1 MIRTWCVAVLMFAVV
16 PAIAPLA
23 AQGVDSRPVHV
34 GVMGG
39 ASIPLGLM
47 RDATQLGWNA
57 GAFVSIRM
65 SGSPLSLRIDG
76 QWHQLEGNGSAR
88 GCPLGVVAGAGFCP
102 EPIDVRVIDGSADIA
117 YTFGRAHPGF
127 YLLAG
132 GGVYGERAT
141 TPSSGA
147 RGSATKFGLNA
158 GAGITFKLGSL
169 DGFFEARYHNIIHGS
184 NVGDF
189 ARRSDKVKSL
199 ELVPIS
205 LGLTF

>member
-1 MIRTWCVAVLMFAVV
+1 MIRASCVAVLVSTLVAT
-16 PAIAPLA
+16 IAPLS
-23 AQGVDSRPVHV
+23 AQGVDSRPVHF

-39 ASIPLGLM
+39 VSIPLGLM
-47 RDATQLGWNA
+47 SDASQTGWNA
-57 GAFVSIRM
+57 GALVRIGFP
-65 SGSPLSLRIDG
+65 GSPLSVRIDG
-76 QWHQLEGNGSAR
+76 QWHQLEGNGSRNA
-88 GCPLGVVAGAGFCP
+88 CPLGVVAGAGFCP
-102 EPIDVRVIDGSADIA
+102 QPIDVRVIDGTADIA
-117 YTFGRAHPGF
+117 YTFGHAHPGF

-132 GGVYGERAT
+132 GGAYGERAT

-158 GAGITFKLGSL
+158 GAGVTFRVGSL
-169 DGFFEARYHNIIHGS
+169 GGFLEARYHNIIHGS
-184 NVGDF
+184 DVGDF